1 MMETG
6 GDWHGLLEMDRDWE
20 RVIKV
25 GRGGLITIDRG

>member
-1 MMETG
+1 MMETD

-20 RVIKV
+20 RLIKV

>member
-6 GDWHGLLEMDRDWE
+6 GGWHGLLEIDRDWE
-20 RVIKV
+20 RLIKV

>member
-1 MMETG
+1 MMGTD
-6 GDWHGLLEMDRDWE
+6 GDWHGLLEIDRGWE

>member
-6 GDWHGLLEMDRDWE
+6 GDWHGLLEIDRDWE
-20 RVIKV
+20 RRIKV